1 MRIADGERIGLKRI
15 KNKMEA
21 PPFGL
26 PPFYFYLFAF
36 ILYSFFSSGS
46 LTSAT
51 CALPSFMTMRMSLA
65 PDGVNVTVSA

>member
-26 PPFYFYLFAF
+26 PPFYFYMFAF
-36 ILYSFFSSGS
+36 ILSSAPEV
-46 LTSAT
+46 LFQQL
-51 CALPSFMTMRMSLA
+51 ALCLLLLQCECHWRPTE
-65 PDGVNVTVSA
+65 

>member
-36 ILYSFFSSGS
+36 ILSS
-46 LTSAT
+46 
-51 CALPSFMTMRMSLA
+51 A
-65 PDGVNVTVSA
+65 PEV

>member
-36 ILYSFFSSGS
+36 IL
-46 LTSAT
+46 
-51 CALPSFMTMRMSLA
+51 SLA
-65 PDGVNVTVSA
+65 PEVLFQQLALCLLLLRCECH

>member
-1 MRIADGERIGLKRI
+1 MQIADGERIGLKRI

-36 ILYSFFSSGS
+36 YSFFSSGS
-46 LTSAT
+46 FISAT
-51 CALPSFMTMRMSLA
+51 CALPSFITMRMSLA
-65 PDGVNVTVSA
+65 PEGVNVTVSA

>member
-36 ILYSFFSSGS
+36 IL
-46 LTSAT
+46 
-51 CALPSFMTMRMSLA
+51 SLA
-65 PDGVNVTVSA
+65 PEV